1 MSNPAA
7 LTTTLKLKPGQ
18 MYTATVLVNS
28 KETRTV
34 TLLGDSQ
41 DTLLPDGPFVGGA
54 SSSGKN
60 TVETNLGT
68 QTFTTESGPV
78 TVSVS
83 AANPSAAIQ
92 TLSVQSNL
100 NTQLV
105 VVSQQ
110 ENNVLFDDVLVI
122 VNGPL

>member
-1 MSNPAA
+1 MPNTST

-28 KETRTV
+28 RETRTV

-41 DTLLPDGPFVGGA
+41 DPLLPDGPFVGGA
-54 SSSGKN
+54 FSSGKN

-68 QTFTTESGPV
+68 QVFTVESGPV

-83 AANPSAAIQ
+83 ATNPSAVIQ
-92 TLSVQSNL
+92 TPPVQDSL

>member
-1 MSNPAA
+1 MPNTST

-34 TLLGDSQ
+34 TLLGDAQ
-41 DTLLPDGPFVGGA
+41 DPLLPDGPFVGGA
-54 SSSGKN
+54 FSSGKN

-68 QTFTTESGPV
+68 QVFTVESGPV

-83 AANPSAAIQ
+83 ATNPSAVIQ
-92 TLSVQSNL
+92 TPSVQDSL

-110 ENNVLFDDVLVI
+110 ESNVLFDDVLVI